1 MQKHNG
7 IGISAPQVGSDKRF
21 FWMKDEFVVD
31 PKIIKISPAMF
42 ESVEGCLSL
51 PKQEFRLLRSPA
63 IVVEYYT
70 LIGLKIT
77 RLLVGVEAVIF
88 QHEFDHLFGV
98 MIDEKAEWCSDRLK
112 NVS

>member
-1 MQKHNG
+1 MQEHNG
-7 IGISAPQVGSDKRF
+7 IGISAPQIGSNKRF

-42 ESVEGCLSL
+42 ESIEGCLSL
-51 PKQEFRLLRSPA
+51 PKREFRLLRSPA

-77 RLLVGVEAVIF
+77 RLLTGVEAVIF